1 MPRSPAVAEFRRGE
15 VQSGRYGSG
24 DNVQPSGRLGLVEG
38 GLSLIGEE
46 FVSQGLVVVD
56 GSGGSGG
63 VAERAPRSSGMSQ
76 RATWRH

>member
-1 MPRSPAVAEFRRGE
+1 MLRSPAIAEFRRGE

-46 FVSQGLVVVD
+46 FVSQG
-56 GSGGSGG
+56 
-63 VAERAPRSSGMSQ
+63 
-76 RATWRH
+76 